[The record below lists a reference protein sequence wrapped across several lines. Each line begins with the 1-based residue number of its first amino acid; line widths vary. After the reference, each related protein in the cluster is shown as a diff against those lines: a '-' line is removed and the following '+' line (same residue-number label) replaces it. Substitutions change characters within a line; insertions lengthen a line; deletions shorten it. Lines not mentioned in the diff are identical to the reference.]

1 MSTNPKDEP
10 QYALE
15 VKVEDKDVGKS
26 HTDSGHSVA
35 VSTSF
40 GIGFHP
46 EEGTF
51 KILDTIE
58 GGQAY
63 AGGARKGDYLVGVNG
78 VRLADCMEKPFSV
91 KEFEDATGK
100 SGRSRLCKLLTGF
113 QFWEEV
119 GQGQAKLTG

>member
-10 QYALE
+10 QYALV

-26 HTDSGHSVA
+26 HIDSGHSVA

-40 GIGFHP
+40 GIGFHL

-51 KILDTIE
+51 KIIDMVE

-63 AGGARKGDYLVGVNG
+63 AGGVRKGDYLVGVNG
-78 VRLADCMEKPFSV
+78 VRLADCMKNPTSV
-91 KEFEDATGK
+91 KEFGSMMAAAE
-100 SGRSRLCKLLTGF
+100 RPLVLNINHI
-113 QFWEEV
+113 
-119 GQGQAKLTG
+119 AKKTVAK